1 MSVSK
6 ALRTQP
12 FFFTMELTGTGL
24 YLEEKSVN
32 VSKLSL
38 IEKEEIKEKK
48 VKKLPDPISES
59 IQERKDYGSY
69 LSVVK
74 NANNKLPEELFKFE
88 SKGIPEK
95 ELSKPVGEFPEPVT
109 KLSMSF
115 VETPGRRSLVD
126 RKKSKASV

>member
-1 MSVSK
+1 
-6 ALRTQP
+6 
-12 FFFTMELTGTGL
+12 MELTGNGL
-24 YLEEKSVN
+24 ILEEKAVN
-32 VSKLSL
+32 VTKLTL
-38 IEKEEIKEKK
+38 VVTDETPKEKK

-74 NANNKLPEELFKFE
+74 TANKVPEEVFKFE

-95 ELSKPVGEFPEPVT
+95 ELNKQVQEFPELLT

-115 VETPGRRSLVD
+115 VGNPGRRSLQE
-126 RKKSKASV
+126 RKKSKV